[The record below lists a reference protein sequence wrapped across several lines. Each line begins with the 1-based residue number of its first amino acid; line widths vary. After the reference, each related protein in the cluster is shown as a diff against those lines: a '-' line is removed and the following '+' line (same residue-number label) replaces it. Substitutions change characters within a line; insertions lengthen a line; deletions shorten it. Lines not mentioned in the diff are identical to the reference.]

1 MNDEPKVSLDD
12 VGMSPFLVRLTVFS
26 AGGPFLEGYVH
37 AIIGVALLKMV
48 PELGIDDTQKGMVGV
63 AALVGLFFGAIFG
76 GYLTDLI
83 GRKRMFIIDVM
94 SIAVLSGLC
103 MVVSDPLMVVLLR
116 FLIGVAVGADYPI
129 ATSIIAEFTPRRYR
143 AITMGFLAAVWYL
156 GANASYLVGY
166 FLLNID
172 GGWRWML
179 GSSIIPCV
187 IILAGRW
194 SIPESPRWLMSK
206 GRYEDAAKIVRDTF
220 GRNVV
225 IEDEVTERTSYSAI
239 FRKPYFK
246 RMIFVGVIWLCQAI
260 PMFAVYTYGPDII
273 AAFGLGQGKTALIGE
288 LAIGTFFMLGT
299 IPAMFLA
306 EYWGRR
312 PLCISSFVVMTGALV
327 VLGVVPPTSMAFV
340 IVIFGIYALASGG
353 PGNLQWLYPNEIFPT
368 SIRASA
374 MGTAMAFSRISTVV
388 SIFVLPG
395 FLSTYGNGPM
405 MIVGAAI
412 SLIGLIVSI
421 AWAPE
426 TRGMTLTEAGSSDWE
441 GK

>member
-1 MNDEPKVSLDD
+1 MNNEPKVSLDD
-12 VGMSPFLVRLTVFS
+12 IGMSPFLVRLTAFS

-48 PELGIDDTQKGMVGV
+48 PDLGIDDTWKGMIGV

-94 SIAVLSGLC
+94 SIAVLSVLC
-103 MVVSDPLMVVLLR
+103 MFVSGPLMVVLLR

-166 FLLNID
+166 FLLDID
-172 GGWRWML
+172 NGWRWML
-179 GSSIIPCV
+179 GSSVIPCV
-187 IILAGRW
+187 VILLGRW

-206 GRYEDAAKIVRDTF
+206 GRHEDAARIVRETF
-220 GRNVV
+220 GQNVV
-225 IEDEVTERTSYSAI
+225 IEDEVAEHTSYSAI
-239 FRKPYFK
+239 FRRPYFK
-246 RMIFVGVIWLCQAI
+246 RMIFVGIIWLCQAI

-273 AAFGLGQGKTALIGE
+273 AAFGLGEGRAALIGE
-288 LAIGTFFMLGT
+288 LVIGTFFMLGT
-299 IPAMFLA
+299 ILAMFLA

-312 PLCISSFVVMTGALV
+312 PLCIWSFVIMTGALAI
-327 VLGVVPPTSMAFV
+327 LGVVPATSMAFV
-340 IVIFGIYALASGG
+340 IIVFGIYALASGG

-374 MGTAMAFSRISTVV
+374 MGTAMAFSRISTVI

-395 FLSTYGNGPM
+395 LLSTYGNGPM
-405 MIVGAAI
+405 MVAGALI

-426 TRGMTLTEAGSSDWE
+426 TRGLTLTEAGSSEWKE
-441 GK
+441 R

>member
-1 MNDEPKVSLDD
+1 MKDETTSLDEI
-12 VGMSPFLVRLTVFS
+12 GMSPFLMRLTVFS

-48 PELGIDDTQKGMVGV
+48 PELGINDTWKGMIGV

-94 SIAVLSGLC
+94 SIAVLSVLC
-103 MVVSDPLMVVLLR
+103 MFVSGPLMVVLLR
-116 FLIGVAVGADYPI
+116 FLIGFAVGADYPI
-129 ATSIIAEFTPRRYR
+129 ATSIIAEFTPKRYR

-166 FLLNID
+166 FLLDAGN
-172 GGWRWML
+172 GWRWML
-179 GSSIIPCV
+179 GSSVIPCLV
-187 IILAGRW
+187 ILLGRW

-206 GRYEDAAKIVRDTF
+206 GRHEEAAQIVRDTF
-220 GRNVV
+220 GKNVV
-225 IEDEVTERTSYSAI
+225 IEDEVVERTEYSAI
-239 FRKPYFK
+239 FRRPYFK
-246 RMIFVGVIWLCQAI
+246 RMLFVGIIWLCQAI

-273 AAFGLGQGKTALIGE
+273 ATFGLGEGRAALIGE
-288 LAIGTFFMLGT
+288 LVIGTFFMLGT
-299 IPAMFLA
+299 VPAMFLA

-312 PLCISSFVVMTGALV
+312 PLCIWSFVVMTCALAI
-327 VLGVVPPTSMAFV
+327 LGVVPATSMVF
-340 IVIFGIYALASGG
+340 IMLIFAIYALASGG

-374 MGTAMAFSRISTVV
+374 MGAAMAFSRIATVI
-388 SIFVLPG
+388 SMFVLPS
-395 FLSTYGNGPM
+395 FLSTYGNGPV
-405 MIVGAAI
+405 MIAGAVI
-412 SLIGLIVSI
+412 SAIGLLTAI

-426 TRGMTLTEAGSSDWE
+426 TRGLTLTEAGADDLE
-441 GK
+441 RK

>member
-1 MNDEPKVSLDD
+1 MKDETTSLDEI
-12 VGMSPFLVRLTVFS
+12 GMSPFLMRLTVFS

-48 PELGIDDTQKGMVGV
+48 PELGINDTWKGMIGV

-94 SIAVLSGLC
+94 SIAVLSVLC
-103 MVVSDPLMVVLLR
+103 MFVSGPLMVVLLR
-116 FLIGVAVGADYPI
+116 FLIGFAVGADYPI
-129 ATSIIAEFTPRRYR
+129 ATSIIAEFTPKRYR

-166 FLLNID
+166 FLLDAGN
-172 GGWRWML
+172 GWRWML
-179 GSSIIPCV
+179 GSSVIPCLV
-187 IILAGRW
+187 ILLGRW

-206 GRYEDAAKIVRDTF
+206 GRHEEAAQIVRDTF
-220 GRNVV
+220 GKNVV
-225 IEDEVTERTSYSAI
+225 IEDEVVERTEYSAI
-239 FRKPYFK
+239 FRRPYFK
-246 RMIFVGVIWLCQAI
+246 RMLFVGIIWLCQAI

-273 AAFGLGQGKTALIGE
+273 ATFGLGEGRAALIGE
-288 LAIGTFFMLGT
+288 LVIGTFFMLGT
-299 IPAMFLA
+299 VPAMFLA

-312 PLCISSFVVMTGALV
+312 PLCIWSFVVMTGALAI
-327 VLGVVPPTSMAFV
+327 LGVVPATSMVFV
-340 IVIFGIYALASGG
+340 MLIFAIYALASGG

-374 MGTAMAFSRISTVV
+374 MGAAMAFSRIATVI
-388 SIFVLPG
+388 SMFVLPS
-395 FLSTYGNGPM
+395 FLSTYGNEPV
-405 MIVGAAI
+405 MIAGAVI
-412 SLIGLIVSI
+412 SAIGLLTAI

-426 TRGMTLTEAGSSDWE
+426 TRGLTLTEAGADDLE
-441 GK
+441 RK

>member
-1 MNDEPKVSLDD
+1 MKDETTSLDEI
-12 VGMSPFLVRLTVFS
+12 GMSPFLMRLTVFS

-48 PELGIDDTQKGMVGV
+48 PELGINDTWKGMIGV

-94 SIAVLSGLC
+94 SIAVLSVLC
-103 MVVSDPLMVVLLR
+103 MFVSGPLMVVLLR
-116 FLIGVAVGADYPI
+116 FLIGFAVGADYPI
-129 ATSIIAEFTPRRYR
+129 ATSIIAEFTPKRYR

-166 FLLNID
+166 FLLDAGN
-172 GGWRWML
+172 GWRWML
-179 GSSIIPCV
+179 GSSVIPCLV
-187 IILAGRW
+187 ILLGRW

-206 GRYEDAAKIVRDTF
+206 GRHEEAAQIVRDTF
-220 GRNVV
+220 GKNVV
-225 IEDEVTERTSYSAI
+225 IEDEVVERTEYSAI
-239 FRKPYFK
+239 FRRPYFK
-246 RMIFVGVIWLCQAI
+246 RMLFVGIIWLCQAI

-273 AAFGLGQGKTALIGE
+273 ATFGLGEGRAALIGE
-288 LAIGTFFMLGT
+288 LVIGTFFMLGT
-299 IPAMFLA
+299 VPAMFLA

-312 PLCISSFVVMTGALV
+312 PLCIWSFVVMTGALAI
-327 VLGVVPPTSMAFV
+327 LGVVPATSMVFV
-340 IVIFGIYALASGG
+340 MLIFAIYALASGG

-374 MGTAMAFSRISTVV
+374 MGAAMAFSRIATVI
-388 SIFVLPG
+388 SMFVLPS
-395 FLSTYGNGPM
+395 FLSAYGNGPV
-405 MIVGAAI
+405 MIAGAVI
-412 SLIGLIVSI
+412 SAIGLLTAI

-426 TRGMTLTEAGSSDWE
+426 TRGLTLTEAGADDLE
-441 GK
+441 RK

>member
-1 MNDEPKVSLDD
+1 MKDETTSLDEI
-12 VGMSPFLVRLTVFS
+12 GMSPFLMRLTVFS

-48 PELGIDDTQKGMVGV
+48 PELGINDTWKGMIGV

-94 SIAVLSGLC
+94 SIAVLSVLC
-103 MVVSDPLMVVLLR
+103 MFVSGPLMVVLLR
-116 FLIGVAVGADYPI
+116 FLIGFAVGADYPI
-129 ATSIIAEFTPRRYR
+129 ATSIIAEFTPKRYR

-166 FLLNID
+166 FLLDAGN
-172 GGWRWML
+172 GWRWML
-179 GSSIIPCV
+179 GSSVIPCLV
-187 IILAGRW
+187 ILLGRW

-206 GRYEDAAKIVRDTF
+206 GRHEEAAQIVRDTF
-220 GRNVV
+220 GKNVV
-225 IEDEVTERTSYSAI
+225 IEDEVVERTEYSAI
-239 FRKPYFK
+239 FRRPYFK
-246 RMIFVGVIWLCQAI
+246 RMLFVGIIWLCQAI

-273 AAFGLGQGKTALIGE
+273 ATFGLGEGRAALIGE
-288 LAIGTFFMLGT
+288 LFIGTFFMLGT
-299 IPAMFLA
+299 VPAMFLA

-312 PLCISSFVVMTGALV
+312 PLCIWSFVVMTGALAI
-327 VLGVVPPTSMAFV
+327 LGVVPATSMVFV
-340 IVIFGIYALASGG
+340 MLIFAIYALASGG

-374 MGTAMAFSRISTVV
+374 MGTAMAFSRIATVI
-388 SIFVLPG
+388 SMFVLPS
-395 FLSTYGNGPM
+395 FLSTYGNGPV
-405 MIVGAAI
+405 MIAGAVI
-412 SLIGLIVSI
+412 SAIGLLTAI

-426 TRGMTLTEAGSSDWE
+426 TRGLTLTEAGADDLE
-441 GK
+441 RK